1 MIQAYF
7 GFKRQ
12 PFVKDLQTT
21 QMFQSF
27 DLKEAGTR
35 LQILKQNRG
44 IFCLTGEPGAGKTSA
59 LRKFVE
65 ELNPQTHIHCYTPH
79 ATVNKGDLY
88 RQINQLLKLPPRVRK
103 TDLFEQIQRGIQ
115 DLHDIQGKTPVII
128 LDEAHLIDHDTLQ
141 ELILITNFQMDSKVP
156 FLLVLIGQP
165 DLRERLKRRMH
176 EPLNQRITL
185 RYHMAGLTTE
195 EETRD
200 YILHH
205 LKIAGRTDPLF
216 EETAFQMLQQLG
228 QGLPRKVGN
237 LANLAMTLAMSK
249 RSQSVSAD
257 LVVQA
262 SSGI

>member
-12 PFVKDLQTT
+12 PFVKELRTE

-35 LQILKQNRG
+35 LQLLKQNRG

-79 ATVNKGDLY
+79 STVNRNDLY
-88 RQINQLLKLPPRVRK
+88 RQLNTLLKLPPKIRK
-103 TDLFEQIQRGIQ
+103 SDLFEQIQRGIQ
-115 DLHDIQGKTPVII
+115 ELHDGQGKTPVII
-128 LDEAHLIDHDTLQ
+128 LDEAHLMDHDTLQ
-141 ELILITNFQMDSKVP
+141 ELILITNFHMDSKIP

-185 RYHMAGLTTE
+185 RYHMAGISTDE
-195 EETRD
+195 EARD
-200 YILHH
+200 YVLHH
-205 LKIAGRTDPLF
+205 LKIAGRNDALF
-216 EETAFQMLQQLG
+216 EEPSFAILRQLG
-228 QGLPRKVGN
+228 
-237 LANLAMTLAMSK
+237 
-249 RSQSVSAD
+249 
-257 LVVQA
+257 
-262 SSGI
+262 